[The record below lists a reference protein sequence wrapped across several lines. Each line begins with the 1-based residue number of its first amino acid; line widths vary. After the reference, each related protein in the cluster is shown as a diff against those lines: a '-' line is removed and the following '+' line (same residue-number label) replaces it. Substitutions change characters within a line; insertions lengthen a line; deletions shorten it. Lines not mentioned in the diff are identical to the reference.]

1 MCFTCLCIIKFYVN
15 QYLHLAVKQLDEM
28 ICVNLIPLKSEKE
41 KQLELSRG
49 GEDFSFAKE

>member
-1 MCFTCLCIIKFYVN
+1 
-15 QYLHLAVKQLDEM
+15 M

-49 GEDFSFAKE
+49 GEDFSFAKEWLRLEERIQ